1 MRKPRDIFSLS
12 LDRVPGNAPAT
23 TGFALSP
30 AGNVP
35 ATTGFALSP
44 AGNAPA
50 TTGFSLSP
58 AGNVPAT
65 TADKQSIVYFNH
77 HISNH

>member
-1 MRKPRDIFSLS
+1 MQEHKHIGKNVAAGRYAAAVSRRDSREKMPSLRAV
-12 LDRVPGNAPAT
+12 D
-23 TGFALSP
+23 
-30 AGNVP
+30 
-35 ATTGFALSP
+35 ALSP

-58 AGNVPAT
+58 AGNAPAT

-77 HISNH
+77 HIFNY